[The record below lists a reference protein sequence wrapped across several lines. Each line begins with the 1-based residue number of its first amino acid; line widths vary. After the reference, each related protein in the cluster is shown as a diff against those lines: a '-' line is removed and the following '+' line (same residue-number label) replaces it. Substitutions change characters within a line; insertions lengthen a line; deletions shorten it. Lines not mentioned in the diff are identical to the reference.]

1 MSELEAVVE
10 LNEEQIRKEESKRIV
25 KQIAKELQLSE
36 KQVRTTVELLD
47 EGNTIPFIAR
57 YRKEMT
63 GELDEN
69 QLRDIEERTGYL
81 RNLEVRKREVIRI
94 IEEQGKLTEELKA
107 SITAAVKLQEVED
120 LYRPYKQKRKTRAS
134 VAKEKGLEPLSEW
147 IWSQPKQADAMVE
160 AAKYI
165 DEEKGVASAEEAL
178 QGAMDI
184 LAENIADD
192 AAVRSWVRRFSLDH
206 GILTSEAK
214 DTEAESVYENY
225 YNYRELAKKMPP
237 HRILAINRGERENIL
252 KVGLEVP
259 SESIHG
265 YIGKQVLKGP
275 SAVTDILTAVIEDS
289 YKRLIA
295 PSIER
300 EVRGELTEKGEN
312 QAISIFAGNLRSLL
326 LQPPV
331 KGRNVLGVDPAYR
344 TGCKLAVVDDTGKL
358 LEVAVTYPTPPANKK
373 REAAAKFKEL
383 IAKYGIKLIVIGNG
397 TASRETEQFVAEEV
411 IAELADPEL
420 AYLIVNEAG
429 ASVYSASKLAQEE
442 FPDLDVAER
451 SAASIARR
459 VQDPLAELVK
469 IDPKSIGVGQ
479 YQHDVTQK
487 HLEESL
493 KAVVESAVNHV
504 GVDVNTA
511 SPSLLSYVAG
521 INATI
526 AKNIVKYREENGK
539 FVSRK
544 QLQKVP
550 RLGAKTYEQCVGF
563 MRISEGENI
572 LDRTPIHPESYAVVD
587 RLFQELQVGLDKL
600 GSKELAELLDAQ
612 QPESLAVKLEVG
624 VPTLRDIL
632 DSLQRPGRDPREEL
646 PLPIFRQDVL
656 KIEDLVPGMELQ
668 GTVRNV
674 IDFGAFVDIGIK
686 SDGLVHI
693 SQLSDGFVKHPMD
706 VVSVGDNVT
715 VWVLNV
721 DLKKGRVGLTMR
733 KPKDQG

>member
-10 LNEEQIRKEESKRIV
+10 VNEEQIRKEESKRIV

-81 RNLEVRKREVIRI
+81 RNLEIRKREVIRI
-94 IEEQGKLTEELKA
+94 IEEQGKLTEDLKA

-147 IWSQPKQADAMVE
+147 IWSQPKQADVMVE
-160 AAKYI
+160 AAKYV

-192 AAVRSWVRRFSLDH
+192 ATVRSWVRRYSLDH

-214 DTEAESVYENY
+214 DTEVESVYENY

-252 KVGLEVP
+252 KVGLDVP
-259 SESIHG
+259 SESVHA

-331 KGRNVLGVDPAYR
+331 KGRCVLGVDPAYR

-373 REAAAKFKEL
+373 QEAAAKFKEL

-587 RLFQELQVGLDKL
+587 RLFKELQVSLDKL

-612 QPESLAVKLEVG
+612 QPENLAVKLEVG

-656 KIEDLVPGMELQ
+656 KIEDLMPGMELQ

-733 KPKDQG
+733 KPKDQS